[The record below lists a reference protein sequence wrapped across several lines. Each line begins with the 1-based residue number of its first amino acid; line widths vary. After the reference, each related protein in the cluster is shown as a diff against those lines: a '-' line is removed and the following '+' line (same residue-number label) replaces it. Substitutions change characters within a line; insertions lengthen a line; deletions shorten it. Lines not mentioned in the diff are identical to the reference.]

1 MKLKKE
7 KRNREEKNKM
17 ENALEDGNLQGET
30 TDNVGQDE
38 SVNTEET
45 SGNWEEQAKY
55 FQSEKD
61 KLSAENSKL
70 KQYEKIGK
78 LLESRPDI
86 TQTITGMIQ
95 GNTSGQP
102 AGPQRV
108 TLEKDEFDPW
118 EAYNDPQ
125 SKSYKFRQQEL
136 QDSING
142 AVNQQMQGLQRN
154 QGEMQL
160 KTELQQRGLS
170 PAEVDSFMQFAS
182 QNPAEYGVDGA
193 IKMWRAVAESDAS
206 NQVPN
211 PLDDIRNT
219 QENPAQGG
227 VLQGQQP
234 QAPKSDNDTMW
245 DAITKAGSRA
255 KVL

>member
-1 MKLKKE
+1 MNDAYE
-7 KRNREEKNKM
+7 SGHQE
-17 ENALEDGNLQGET
+17 GET

-70 KQYEKIGK
+70 KRYEKIGQ

-86 TQTITGMIQ
+86 TQTITGMVKGQ
-95 GNTSGQP
+95 GQP
-102 AGPQRV
+102 QAPERIA
-108 TLEKDEFDPW
+108 LDKDEFDPW

-136 QDSING
+136 NDSING
-142 AVNQQMQGLQRN
+142 AVNQQMQGFQKN
-154 QGEMQL
+154 QGMMQL
-160 KTELQQRGLS
+160 KGELQQRGLN
-170 PAEVDSFMQFAS
+170 PAEVDSFMQFAAN
-182 QNPAEYGVDGA
+182 NPAEYGVDGA
-193 IKMWRAVAESDAS
+193 IKMWRAVSESEAG
-206 NQVPN
+206 NQAQN

-219 QENPAQGG
+219 QGNPAQGG

-234 QAPKSDNDTMW
+234 QAPKTDEDAMW
-245 DAITKAGSRA
+245 EGIVKAGSRA